1 MSEKVRFMGIA
12 GMLLFV
18 HIALGQTSAEQ
29 PNLNGVWQAFG
40 TAHWD
45 LEGHN
50 ASKTSATRTL
60 GALGAI
66 PAGMSV
72 IEGDTI
78 PYQDWAIEKRNENR
92 GDWQKHDVGV
102 KCFIP
107 GIPRST
113 YMPLPFQILQGENK
127 IFIAYEWGSNSRVI
141 HLDRPGTE
149 AQLPSWM
156 GYSLGHYEGNSLV
169 VEVSAQMADA
179 WFDSVG
185 NFHSENLKVTERY
198 TPMGPNHLQYE
209 ATIEDSEVYTRP
221 WKIAMPL
228 YRRMEENARILEFKC
243 VEFAEDAMYGHLRK
257 GEWIRE
263 AKPNE

>member
-1 MSEKVRFMGIA
+1 MNEKLWSMAMAV
-12 GMLLFV
+12 MLLCGQ
-18 HIALGQTSAEQ
+18 IASGQVNAEP
-29 PNLNGVWQAFG
+29 PNLNGVWQALG

-72 IEGDTI
+72 IDGGAI
-78 PYQDWAIEKRNENR
+78 PYQYWAMEKRKENR
-92 GDWQKHDVGV
+92 ENWQMNDVGV

-113 YMPLPFQILQGENK
+113 YMPLPFQILQADNK

-156 GYSLGHYEGNSLV
+156 GYSLGHYEGDTLV
-169 VEVSAQMADA
+169 VDVSAQMADA

-185 NFHSENLKVTERY
+185 NFHGDNVRVTERY

-209 ATIEDSEVYTRP
+209 ATIEDPEVYTRP
-221 WKIAMPL
+221 WKIVMPL
-228 YRRMEENARILEFKC
+228 YRRVEPDARILEFKC

-257 GEWIRE
+257 GEWMRE
-263 AKPNE
+263 AKPSE

>member
-1 MSEKVRFMGIA
+1 MSGKLSYVALAITV
-12 GMLLFV
+12 LLV
-18 HIALGQTSAEQ
+18 QTGCGEESVGP
-29 PNLNGVWQAFG
+29 PNLNGVWQSMGSAY
-40 TAHWD
+40 WD
-45 LEGHN
+45 VEGHN
-50 ASKTSATRTL
+50 ASKTSGTRTL

-72 IEGDTI
+72 VEGDTI
-78 PYQDWAIEKRNENR
+78 PYQDWAKKKRDENR
-92 GDWQKHDVGV
+92 NDWQKNDNGV

-107 GIPRST
+107 GVPRST
-113 YMPLPFQILQGENK
+113 YMPLPFQILQSEDK

-156 GYSLGHYEGNSLV
+156 GYSLGHYEGDTLV

-185 NFHSENLKVTERY
+185 NFHGNNVRVTERY

-209 ATIEDSEVYTRP
+209 ATIEDPKVYTRP
-221 WKIAMPL
+221 WKIVMPL
-228 YRRMEENARILEFKC
+228 YRRIETNARILEFKC

-257 GEWIRE
+257 GEWMRE
-263 AKPNE
+263 VKINE

>member
-1 MSEKVRFMGIA
+1 
-12 GMLLFV
+12 
-18 HIALGQTSAEQ
+18 
-29 PNLNGVWQAFG
+29 
-40 TAHWD
+40 
-45 LEGHN
+45 
-50 ASKTSATRTL
+50 
-60 GALGAI
+60 
-66 PAGMSV
+66 
-72 IEGDTI
+72 
-78 PYQDWAIEKRNENR
+78 
-92 GDWQKHDVGV
+92 
-102 KCFIP
+102 
-107 GIPRST
+107 
-113 YMPLPFQILQGENK
+113 MPLPFQILQGENK

-263 AKPNE
+263 AKLNE

>member
-1 MSEKVRFMGIA
+1 MSDKVGFMGIA
-12 GMLLFV
+12 GMLLV
-18 HIALGQTSAEQ
+18 VQIAFGQASAER
-29 PNLNGVWQAFG
+29 PNLNGVWQAIG

-92 GDWQKHDVGV
+92 EDWQKNDVGV

-113 YMPLPFQILQGENK
+113 YMPLPFQILQAENK

-156 GYSLGHYEGNSLV
+156 GYSLGHYEGNTLV
-169 VEVSAQMADA
+169 VDVGAQMADA

-185 NFHSENLKVTERY
+185 NFHGNNVRVTERY

-209 ATIEDSEVYTRP
+209 ATIEDPEVYTRP
-221 WKIAMPL
+221 WKIVMPL
-228 YRRMEENARILEFKC
+228 YRRVEENARILEFKC

-257 GEWIRE
+257 GDWERE
-263 AKPNE
+263 AKINE

>member
-1 MSEKVRFMGIA
+1 MSEKVRSMGIA

-72 IEGDTI
+72 IEGGTI
-78 PYQDWAIEKRNENR
+78 PYQDWAIERRKENR
-92 GDWQKHDVGV
+92 ENWQMNDVGV

-113 YMPLPFQILQGENK
+113 YMPLPFQILQADNK
-127 IFIAYEWGSNSRVI
+127 IFIAYEWGSNLSLI
-141 HLDRPGTE
+141 H
-149 AQLPSWM
+149 
-156 GYSLGHYEGNSLV
+156 
-169 VEVSAQMADA
+169 
-179 WFDSVG
+179 
-185 NFHSENLKVTERY
+185 
-198 TPMGPNHLQYE
+198 
-209 ATIEDSEVYTRP
+209 I
-221 WKIAMPL
+221 
-228 YRRMEENARILEFKC
+228 
-243 VEFAEDAMYGHLRK
+243 
-257 GEWIRE
+257 
-263 AKPNE
+263 